1 LEHKSNTTSFFDLL
15 IILAKHKIFILKTV
29 IGISI
34 LALVISL
41 LWPQKYHS
49 SSEIVQ
55 TRESIGSFGGLLQNI
70 GSIGTS
76 QSKVG
81 GETMLIILNSQ
92 GLKDELIEEFNLAEV
107 YGTNIKEALYQTL
120 NGVIE
125 IEEVR
130 EGGFGFNP
138 IVSVKI
144 GVIDK
149 EPKRAQEMN
158 QFILAELQNRMEEI
172 NLEGSQENLQIIEQ
186 RFQQNEIN
194 LRKAEMAL
202 NAFQKEYGIL
212 EISSQ
217 LGALIS
223 NLGQLKSTII
233 QEEIELEVMED
244 RLEKNSNQIAQK
256 KQEILALQ
264 RAYENMIQESEN
276 LAKDNDAFY
285 SLFDM
290 PDLMLRYTRLF
301 REVEIQNTIY
311 EFLVPQLEQQRLY
324 VANNS
329 SGIRV
334 IDSPDLPTYKHSPK
348 RAFIVLGGFFFA
360 VFLSLFVVFLRELRE
375 NGDSEY
381 NQKMDRLKE
390 ELRFTSFS
398 KSNN

>member
-1 LEHKSNTTSFFDLL
+1 
-15 IILAKHKIFILKTV
+15 
-29 IGISI
+29 
-34 LALVISL
+34 
-41 LWPQKYHS
+41 
-49 SSEIVQ
+49 
-55 TRESIGSFGGLLQNI
+55 
-70 GSIGTS
+70 
-76 QSKVG
+76 
-81 GETMLIILNSQ
+81 
-92 GLKDELIEEFNLAEV
+92 
-107 YGTNIKEALYQTL
+107 
-120 NGVIE
+120 
-125 IEEVR
+125 
-130 EGGFGFNP
+130 
-138 IVSVKI
+138 
-144 GVIDK
+144 
-149 EPKRAQEMN
+149 
-158 QFILAELQNRMEEI
+158 
-172 NLEGSQENLQIIEQ
+172 
-186 RFQQNEIN
+186 
-194 LRKAEMAL
+194 
-202 NAFQKEYGIL
+202 
-212 EISSQ
+212 
-217 LGALIS
+217 
-223 NLGQLKSTII
+223 
-233 QEEIELEVMED
+233 MED